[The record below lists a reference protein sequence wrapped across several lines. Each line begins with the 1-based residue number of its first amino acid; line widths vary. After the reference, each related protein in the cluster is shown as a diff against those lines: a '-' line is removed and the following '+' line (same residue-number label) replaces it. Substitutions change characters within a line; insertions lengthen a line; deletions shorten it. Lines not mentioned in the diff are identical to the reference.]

1 MGVNYRLLACSRF
14 RHSKARGIEKARTQK
29 TGRKR
34 GRGGAVRA
42 FHFRLFP
49 ILSRPPHYLRAWN
62 RLVDTRHIELK
73 EEPKVKH
80 LNWLT
85 CNFASFRKRT
95 QTSRSFICR
104 FGLHW
109 FRADYNVCDG
119 KKLFLSSCVFMGSFN
134 SYELFIIP
142 RLDGVIYNS
151 RFSNSK
157 YSLFIFF

>member
-1 MGVNYRLLACSRF
+1 MKTKIKEKRPNYHENALGVNCRLRACSRL
-14 RHSKARGIEKARTQK
+14 RHSRACGIEKARTRK
-29 TGRKR
+29 KGRKL

-42 FHFRLFP
+42 FHFRVFP
-49 ILSRPPHYLRAWN
+49 ILSRLPQ
-62 RLVDTRHIELK
+62 
-73 EEPKVKH
+73 KH

-85 CNFASFRKRT
+85 CNFASCRKRT
-95 QTSRSFICR
+95 QTCRSFICR

-109 FRADYNVCDG
+109 IRADYNVWDG
-119 KKLFLSSCVFMGSFN
+119 KKLFLSSCVFVGSFN